1 MYENKIYVS
10 ELEYERLCRLDGRMD
25 ALIEYIQE
33 KEKGNGFVDTSVIK
47 AIVGRDNFIE
57 EKDEPNV

>member
-25 ALIEYIQE
+25 ALIEYIRERE
-33 KEKGNGFVDTSVIK
+33 KEKNFVDTSVIK
-47 AIVGRDNFIE
+47 AIVGMENFVSGV
-57 EKDEPNV
+57 DESNV

>member
-47 AIVGRDNFIE
+47 AIVGRYNFTE
-57 EKDEPNV
+57 ERDEPYA